1 MALSP
6 PVINYYIPTTF
17 ESEVAKYSS
26 RDGDY
31 VMDFR
36 NVDSIPDSI
45 LKSTADFLLGS
56 IPMSRVDNSYE
67 GDYLE
72 IDNAFRSTLPFT
84 TKNED
89 TVRLTEHPAGANAY
103 HLYQNLYAD
112 LVIEVENSGQSTVTV
127 NLAAISSNHIKPD
140 GSFSAPLQRRVESYR
155 RENGISNSKPIDP
168 SKFFL
173 GEGDTTLKG
182 VVTEF
187 NPDTGLFKNYP
198 IDGVIPGVTVPGPN
212 KWISLY
218 SHYSWFNSPF
228 NAIQTTYKDRI
239 RYYKQATD
247 SELYMYNTASTS
259 TVNGKLKSLYPS
271 LAMPPSSMAYQLNSS
286 ASFVFDSSIETH
298 NSTKKIQSGIA
309 VGRQPIIDGP
319 LVDKDSIINQYF
331 VAYPGAVIQSAGI
344 TLLSSECISSGSEKL
359 IQDPKYV
366 FTVVGYT
373 VKRNKKTLPFV
384 RVKWEKESYIVV
396 KHPYKVRWQALY
408 DPITVKYKTSWMR
421 NVELQRVSKNLTMKW
436 ETEQSRV
443 KKDLYSFRTSIV
455 LPEDELKKQF
465 YAFNWTMDD
474 TNASKLSYKLGW
486 EHELSRV
493 NTLKYYS
500 EWEKVLGDSCIVKCY
515 YISLYK
521 ENNTFVDAISY
532 QVYADSEIVDRD
544 TLSFYFSNPYKF
556 SIIRF
561 DTNRGPYNDTFLSE
575 HPDKDLLSNRD
586 DVPEHFVLVG
596 NYTIEGIDIR
606 GSLSLDVVSGLQQL
620 NEYKSYWIPYNL
632 DQYQD
637 KMITLNDSKSK
648 ALLLND
654 KFKDDYNRDT
664 VELDLVILTGT
675 QCCFTQKATGSRCSP
690 L

>member
-17 ESEVAKYSS
+17 ESEVTKYSS

-36 NVDSIPDSI
+36 NIDSIPDSI
-45 LKSTADFLLGS
+45 LKNTADFILGS
-56 IPMSRVDNSYE
+56 IPMSRIDNSYE

-84 TKNED
+84 PKNED
-89 TVRLTEHPAGANAY
+89 LVKLTEHPAGTNAY

-112 LVIEVENSGQSTVTV
+112 LVIESENTGQNTVTV
-127 NLAAISSNHIKPD
+127 NLAAISCNHIKPD
-140 GSFSAPLQRRVESYR
+140 GSFSIPLQRRVESYR
-155 RENGISNSKPIDP
+155 RENGINDSKPIDP
-168 SKFFL
+168 TKFFF
-173 GEGDTTLKG
+173 GYVDTGLKG

-187 NPDTGLFKNYP
+187 DPNTGLFKNYP

-218 SHYSWFNSPF
+218 SYYSWFDNPV
-228 NAIQTTYKDRI
+228 NAIQTAYKDKI
-239 RYYKQATD
+239 RFYQQSAD
-247 SELYMYNTASTS
+247 SGLYVFNTAAT
-259 TVNGKLKSLYPS
+259 TNVNGKLKSLYPS
-271 LAMPPSSMAYQLNSS
+271 LAMPPSPLGYGFNSS

-298 NSTKKIQSGIA
+298 ASTKKIQTGIA
-309 VGRQPIIDGP
+309 VGREPIVNGP
-319 LVDKDSIINQYF
+319 LVDRDLVIYHYF
-331 VAYPGAVIQSAGI
+331 VAYPGAIIQSAGI
-344 TLLSSECISSGSEKL
+344 TLLSSECVSNGSEKL
-359 IQDPKYV
+359 IQAPKYV
-366 FTVVGYT
+366 FTVVGDT
-373 VKRNKKTLPFV
+373 VRRSKKTLPSV
-384 RVKWEKESYIVV
+384 RIKWEKDSYTAV
-396 KHPYKVRWQALY
+396 KRSYKVRWQASF

-421 NVELQRVSKNLTMKW
+421 NVDLQRISKNLTIRWDK
-436 ETEQSRV
+436 EQSRV
-443 KKDLYSFRTSIV
+443 KKDLYTFRSSIA

-465 YAFNWTMDD
+465 YAFNWIMED
-474 TNASKLSYKLGW
+474 TNVSKLSYKLGW
-486 EHELSRV
+486 EHDLSRI

-586 DVPEHFVLVG
+586 DVPEHFVLIG

>member
-72 IDNAFRSTLPFT
+72 IDNAFRSALPFT
-84 TKNED
+84 IKNED

-155 RENGISNSKPIDP
+155 RENGISKSKPIDP

-218 SHYSWFNSPF
+218 SHYSWFDNPF
-228 NAIQTTYKDRI
+228 NTIQTAYKDRI
-239 RYYKQATD
+239 KYYKQATD

-271 LAMPPSSMAYQLNSS
+271 LAMPPSPMAYQLNSS

-344 TLLSSECISSGSEKL
+344 TLLSSECISNGSEKL
-359 IQDPKYV
+359 IQDPKYI

-436 ETEQSRV
+436 EIEQSRV
-443 KKDLYSFRTSIV
+443 KKDLYSFRTSIA

-465 YAFNWTMDD
+465 YAFNWTMED
-474 TNASKLSYKLGW
+474 TNVSKLSYKLGW

-532 QVYADSEIVDRD
+532 QVYADSEIVDRG

-561 DTNRGPYNDTFLSE
+561 DANRGPYNDTFLSE

-586 DVPEHFVLVG
+586 DVPEHFVLIG

>member
-72 IDNAFRSTLPFT
+72 IDNAFRSALPFT
-84 TKNED
+84 IKNED

-218 SHYSWFNSPF
+218 SHYSWLDNPF
-228 NAIQTTYKDRI
+228 NTIQTAYKDRI
-239 RYYKQATD
+239 KYYKQATD

-271 LAMPPSSMAYQLNSS
+271 LAMPPSPMAYQLNSS

-344 TLLSSECISSGSEKL
+344 TLLSSECISNGSEKL
-359 IQDPKYV
+359 IQDPKYI

-436 ETEQSRV
+436 EIEQSRV
-443 KKDLYSFRTSIV
+443 KKDLYSFRTSIA

-465 YAFNWTMDD
+465 YAFNWTMED
-474 TNASKLSYKLGW
+474 TNVSKLSYKLGW
-486 EHELSRV
+486 EHELSRI

-586 DVPEHFVLVG
+586 DVPEHFVLIG